1 MDRSQSIYL
10 KKFKNIMFYKC
21 PKCDK
26 RWQFPVP
33 QCPDCF
39 ENLEKMVS
47 NNIKV
52 IGCTKVSAPSLTHPK
67 VPFYILLLEDEHG
80 NKWSYKSQKE
90 YKENDIFVLDTAKTK
105 DAVAIWSW
113 RYDISESLEKFEY
126 LLNGFNI
133 NEKTTILV
141 LPRLASDKHP
151 YLRDNTTP
159 DFLDAI
165 LKFLASKGA
174 NSLNIMVGAQSFTD
188 TPIELMAQ
196 KSQLLEVLQAN
207 KVQPLILNMAG
218 FDSLYDLKI
227 SEFAKKVD
235 LIINIPILKVEKNWA
250 SENLLYLLEKD
261 NYLALQSKEAKNE
274 AIKKI
279 VEGLPNILTIAQ
291 ANEVQNADGITKT
304 TSIFLASYNPQNLD
318 KVFADI
324 MMSPEG
330 AGEGIEIV
338 GRQILD
344 MQYRPR

>member
-1 MDRSQSIYL
+1 
-10 KKFKNIMFYKC
+10 MFYKC

-39 ENLEKMVS
+39 ETLEKMTS
-47 NNIKV
+47 NNIRV
-52 IGCTKVSAPSLTHPK
+52 IGCTKVGIPSLTHPK

-90 YKENDIFVLDTAKTK
+90 YKENDVFVLDTAKSK
-105 DAVAIWSW
+105 DAVAIWTW
-113 RYDISESLEKFEY
+113 KYDIFESLEKFEY
-126 LLNGFNI
+126 LLNGFVI

-151 YLRDNTTP
+151 YLRDNTSP
-159 DFLDAI
+159 EFLDAI
-165 LKFLASKGA
+165 LKFLTSKGA
-174 NSLNIMVGAQSFTD
+174 NPLNIMVGAQSFTD

-196 KSQLLEVLQAN
+196 KSQLLDVLQEN
-207 KVQPLILNMAG
+207 KVQPLIMNMAG
-218 FDSLYDLKI
+218 FDSLYDLKV
-227 SEFAKKVD
+227 SEYAKKVD
-235 LIINIPILKVEKNWA
+235 LILNVPILKEGKDWA

-279 VEGLPNILTIAQ
+279 IEGLPNILTIAQ
-291 ANEVQNADGITKT
+291 ANEIQNADGVTKT
-304 TSIFLASYNPQNLD
+304 PAMFLASYNAINLD
-318 KVFADI
+318 KVFADT
-324 MMSPEG
+324 MMSPDG
-330 AGEGIEIV
+330 AGQGIEVV

-344 MQYRPR
+344 MQFKPR